1 MSTYKIWLPYQL
13 VSLEIKQSQQPS
25 KKHLTYLM
33 QQQQTKTTKKNKQKE
48 PKLSETIK
56 NTKLTAMYKNVNI
69 KFGEYCHP
77 AK

>member
-1 MSTYKIWLPYQL
+1 MSTYKIWQPYQL

-25 KKHLTYLM
+25 KKKHLTYLM

-56 NTKLTAMYKNVNI
+56 KIPN
-69 KFGEYCHP
+69 
-77 AK
+77 

>member
-1 MSTYKIWLPYQL
+1 MSTYKIWQPYQL

-25 KKHLTYLM
+25 KKYLTYPM

-56 NTKLTAMYKNVNI
+56 KYQINIHVQNVNI